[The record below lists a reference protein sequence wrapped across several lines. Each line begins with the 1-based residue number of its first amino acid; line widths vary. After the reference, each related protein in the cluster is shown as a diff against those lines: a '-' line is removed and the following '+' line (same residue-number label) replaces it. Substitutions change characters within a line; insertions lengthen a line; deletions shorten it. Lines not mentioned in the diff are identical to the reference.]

1 MGKAARS
8 KGRRGQ
14 TTFKAMLRERDWRVA
29 ELGGGIECEDLI
41 ATDPSGCL
49 WSIEVKNQMVISHAH
64 RRQAQAQAKASRLP
78 WMLASKIAGTDC
90 WLVQRQ
96 GMPPVVWGE

>member
-1 MGKAARS
+1 MF
-8 KGRRGQ
+8 
-14 TTFKAMLRERDWRVA
+14 TAMLRERDWTVA
-29 ELGGGIECEDLI
+29 ELAAGTVVEDLI
-41 ATDPSGCL
+41 ATDPDGGL
-49 WSIEVKNQMVISHAH
+49 WSVEVKNQMVISHAH
-64 RRQAQAQAKASRLP
+64 RRQAQAQAKARRLP